1 MAIESGKNMAYVK
14 DLIKRYETAIRQ
26 IKKAEYPEEI
36 TKIEREIH
44 PVVKEMQMAIPRVWD
59 DLVIVSRDRRLEIRD
74 SA

>member
-59 DLVIVSRDRRLEIRD
+59 DLVIASRDRRLEIRD

>member
-36 TKIEREIH
+36 TKIEREVH
-44 PVVKEMQMAIPRVWD
+44 PVVKELQMAIPRVWD

>member
-1 MAIESGKNMAYVK
+1 MAIEPGKNMAYVK

-36 TKIEREIH
+36 TKIEREVH
-44 PVVKEMQMAIPRVWD
+44 PVVKELQMAIPRVWD
-59 DLVIVSRDRRLEIRD
+59 DLVIASRDRRLEIRD

>member
-74 SA
+74 SV